1 MMSHGSFFLLF
12 LSVYLTS
19 DWFPES
25 SHPVHLHIHIP
36 YWVCTVYLPALA
48 VYWQCLY
55 HDHPQSVYK
64 SFFLSSFCKI
74 SLVFDWIQVI
84 CWVFIETVHDSCLE
98 TMPVEVSVWT
108 VFQQLDGFVSVFNQA
123 VWYASSIC
131 RHKWI
136 HNLIFP
142 FDQCIPKI
150 HHFLDLGI
158 NSLLMMHIGHLTLLT
173 ESINK
178 KLLVI
183 KIVEISR
190 SLKSKSYFWLYQIKE
205 GISEILKFS
214 QRGIE
219 DYLHIRKQEPF
230 KQLRLNI

>member
-1 MMSHGSFFLLF
+1 MYISVICYF
-12 LSVYLTS
+12 LSLYSNYSIKNMNIYKLSIYYSSNYNQCRWLIIGLFHFTLT
-19 DWFPES
+19 
-25 SHPVHLHIHIP
+25 IHIP

-150 HHFLDLGI
+150 HHFLDLGM
-158 NSLLMMHIGHLTLLT
+158 S
-173 ESINK
+173 SIACWWC
-178 KLLVI
+178 I
-183 KIVEISR
+183 
-190 SLKSKSYFWLYQIKE
+190 
-205 GISEILKFS
+205 
-214 QRGIE
+214 
-219 DYLHIRKQEPF
+219 
-230 KQLRLNI
+230 

>member
-1 MMSHGSFFLLF
+1 MHKVVRQYMQRWRIEEGFRFKKQGYGF
-12 LSVYLTS
+12 
-19 DWFPES
+19 E
-25 SHPVHLHIHIP
+25 
-36 YWVCTVYLPALA
+36 
-48 VYWQCLY
+48 
-55 HDHPQSVYK
+55 K
-64 SFFLSSFCKI
+64 M
-74 SLVFDWIQVI
+74 LV
-84 CWVFIETVHDSCLE
+84 
-98 TMPVEVSVWT
+98 
-108 VFQQLDGFVSVFNQA
+108 
-123 VWYASSIC
+123 
-131 RHKWI
+131 RKI
-136 HNLIFP
+136 HNMNV
-142 FDQCIPKI
+142 
-150 HHFLDLGI
+150 I

>member
-1 MMSHGSFFLLF
+1 MKVLCLTVSHTRVELPKYKGIPLTLILVYGLSEEKPMMLL
-12 LSVYLTS
+12 TNKKIKEKE
-19 DWFPES
+19 D
-25 SHPVHLHIHIP
+25 VHRVVRQYMQRWRIEEGFRFKKQG
-36 YWVCTVYLPALA
+36 YGFE
-48 VYWQCLY
+48 
-55 HDHPQSVYK
+55 K
-64 SFFLSSFCKI
+64 M
-74 SLVFDWIQVI
+74 LV
-84 CWVFIETVHDSCLE
+84 
-98 TMPVEVSVWT
+98 
-108 VFQQLDGFVSVFNQA
+108 
-123 VWYASSIC
+123 
-131 RHKWI
+131 RKI
-136 HNLIFP
+136 HNMNV
-142 FDQCIPKI
+142 
-150 HHFLDLGI
+150 I